1 MRQIKL
7 GQATVTVIN
16 IGDIYLPVA
25 EYLGVPET
33 DLASR
38 HDLHGLADQTTM
50 PIHCV
55 HIQLPHTSALVDA
68 GIYDVETDPEYALP
82 DYTPPPALVDQ
93 LLEAGIERNAITHV
107 IITHRHWDHFNGTTY
122 EVDGQL
128 LPRFPNATCYLGRPD
143 WERAEQPLQDP
154 NSLESRTL
162 KVLHQQGV
170 LQLVEGNIDV
180 VDGITIFA
188 APGETRGHQIV
199 RVQSGGETL
208 YCLGDLY
215 HHPVEF
221 AQPEW
226 KVSWANA
233 ETIMASRQALTT
245 RALDENALLIATH
258 IPSVGRLRPT
268 SSGVDWEPVFDVE

>member
-16 IGDIYLPVA
+16 LGDIYLPLA
-25 EYLGVPET
+25 GYLGVPET

-38 HDLHGLADQTTM
+38 RDLHGLADQTTL
-50 PIHCV
+50 PILGV
-55 HIQLPHTSALVDA
+55 HIQLPHTSLLVDA
-68 GIYDVETDPEYALP
+68 GIYDVETDPDYALP

-93 LLEAGIERNAITHV
+93 LLEAGIGLDTIEHV
-107 IITHRHWDHFNGTTY
+107 IITHRHWDHFNGTTH
-122 EVDGQL
+122 EVDGQI
-128 LPRFPNATCYLGRPD
+128 LPRFPNATYYLGRPD

-162 KVLHQQGV
+162 KVLHQRGV
-170 LQLVEGNIDV
+170 LQLVDGDVDV
-180 VDGITIFA
+180 VAGITIFA

-199 RVQSGGETL
+199 RVQSESETL

-221 AQPEW
+221 TQPDL

-245 RALDENALLIATH
+245 RALDENALLVATH
-258 IPSVGRLRPT
+258 IPAIGRLRAT
-268 SSGVDWEPVFDVE
+268 AKGVDWETVFEIE